1 MNSNFGELFIF
12 LTDLAWKNRI
22 TIPVLITT
30 AFLILDIRLQI
41 EINVQAGQ
49 IVSENFCFIFKH

>member
-1 MNSNFGELFIF
+1 MNSNFGELFMF
-12 LTDLAWKNRI
+12 LTDLAWKNRV

-49 IVSENFCFIFKH
+49 IVR